1 MCRGPMWSGPMGG
14 VRRGGVRWGW
24 VRWGWVAVLDSAAGA
39 AGTGSSGPG
48 PSGSS
53 SGSCGPSGSWGA
65 ASLRASSR
73 ACSSRPGASK
83 GSRRRRCGR
92 ASRAAMR
99 ISSSVTTS
107 RPPQAARAIAVRAVT
122 RSARM
127 PSTPN
132 APQTAQI
139 WRSAASGSSTR
150 GSRARAAA
158 TCPASAAVSASKRRT
173 NAAGSASNA
182 SLRRT
187 TSARSAGSWLAV
199 DLDGQPEPVQKLR
212 AQLAL
217 FRVHGADQQETRG
230 MPDRDALALHVVHA
244 QGGGVEEQVDQVVME
259 QVDLVDVEHAAVR
272 RGEQAGLEGGRARG
286 QHALDVERA
295 GQPVLGGPDRQF
307 GQRDRAEL
315 RRHGAVR
322 ARWAGGVGRGG
333 IAGIR
338 TAGDHGYRRQQR
350 GQPADHGRLRGALLA
365 ADQDTPDGRRHRV
378 KQQSQLQVGH
388 PDDAG
393 ERIGTVL
400 VPGRGR
406 HRASPSR
413 VSSPEVRNSR
423 QPESLA
429 PGLRQ

>member
-1 MCRGPMWSGPMGG
+1 MRQGQPGRDADILLRHHVPATPGGQGDRGPGGDQVGAHAVHAERAADGADLAQRGVGQLHPREPGPGRG
-14 VRRGGVRWGW
+14 HLPGQRRGVGVEAPDERGGI
-24 VRWGWVAVLDSAAGA
+24 RLEREPAADHL
-39 AGTGSSGPG
+39 GSFGRIL
-48 PSGSS
+48 
-53 SGSCGPSGSWGA
+53 A
-65 ASLRASSR
+65 
-73 ACSSRPGASK
+73 
-83 GSRRRRCGR
+83 RR
-92 ASRAAMR
+92 
-99 ISSSVTTS
+99 
-107 RPPQAARAIAVRAVT
+107 
-122 RSARM
+122 
-127 PSTPN
+127 
-132 APQTAQI
+132 
-139 WRSAASGSSTR
+139 
-150 GSRARAAA
+150 
-158 TCPASAAVSASKRRT
+158 
-173 NAAGSASNA
+173 
-182 SLRRT
+182 
-187 TSARSAGSWLAV
+187 

-378 KQQSQLQVGH
+378 KQQCQLQVGH